1 MFFFFSFW
9 VCVCVLGPDTGMDLS
24 KFVIL
29 FSDLGVFWY
38 QGSLAFLTGVLVPTL
53 ESVKKKLFFSFIET
67 YNNHFFFLAIVT
79 EDITNT
85 VHEFAKGWHDTR
97 PNHTLIFWT
106 INLTINLS
114 KQQPRHN
121 RINREDL
128 QSIHINEYNAIDHHH
143 RGLQGRRRGGW
154 DFWKTAVACFLYGL
168 LGMCPGKKKKFW
180 AWPLTSAR
188 KP

>member
-1 MFFFFSFW
+1 MSPTKARQALDIRNAYGSKELFSFSY
-9 VCVCVLGPDTGMDLS
+9 V
-24 KFVIL
+24 FFL
-29 FSDLGVFWY
+29 FLLGVRMCFRTGYRDGFIEICNFVFRPWCILIPRLSCLSHG
-38 QGSLAFLTGVLVPTL
+38 GSCSDIGIC
-53 ESVKKKLFFSFIET
+53 KKKLFFSFIET

-143 RGLQGRRRGGW
+143 RGLQGRRRGG
-154 DFWKTAVACFLYGL
+154 
-168 LGMCPGKKKKFW
+168 
-180 AWPLTSAR
+180 
-188 KP
+188 